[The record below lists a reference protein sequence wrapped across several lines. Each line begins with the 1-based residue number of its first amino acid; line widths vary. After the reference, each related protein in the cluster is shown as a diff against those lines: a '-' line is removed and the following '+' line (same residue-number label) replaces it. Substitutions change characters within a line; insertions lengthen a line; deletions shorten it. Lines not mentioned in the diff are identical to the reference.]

1 MPLRV
6 LYVDMNAYF
15 ASVEQ
20 QLRPELR
27 GRAVAVVA
35 AMVDTTCCIAAS
47 YEAKRLGIRTGTPV
61 WEAQKC
67 RSLRIVEAR
76 PMVYVG
82 IHHQIKRILE
92 SCLPVR
98 GVHSIDEF
106 SCRLFPAEAHPA
118 VAAKVAGEMKRAL
131 AREYEWI
138 KCSIGIAPNRLLAKV
153 AADAQK
159 PDGLTIFQDA
169 DLPGALFRFALDDL
183 PGIGP
188 RMLKRLNRKG
198 VLTVEQLCG
207 LGEEQ
212 MKRLWGG
219 IVGQRWWHWLRGYDV
234 HEPPTRRATVGHSH
248 VLPPNLRTDEGAR
261 GVLIRMIHKVA
272 TRLRRLNYWAGRLE
286 VGLSFQFFESGWN
299 ASMPLGSCQDTQTMI
314 QAFEALWPLR
324 PGFAAPIKVAVTLHD
339 LVSDRSTSLP
349 LFPAQQRRL
358 NLAKTVDRLNQ
369 RFGPDTVYFGA
380 MHESRDAA
388 PTRIAF
394 TQIPEL
400 TGWE

>member
-20 QLRPELR
+20 QLQPALR
-27 GRAVAVVA
+27 GKPVAVVA

-61 WEAQKC
+61 WEAKKC

-76 PMVYVG
+76 PMEYVR
-82 IHHQIKRILE
+82 IHHQIRRILE

-98 GVHSIDEF
+98 EVHSIDEF
-106 SCRLFPAEAHPA
+106 SCRLFPAESHPA
-118 VAAKVAGEMKRAL
+118 VAAKVAGEMKRAI

-159 PDGLTIFQDA
+159 PDGLTIFEDA
-169 DLPGALFRFALDDL
+169 DLPRALFRFALDDL

-188 RMLKRLNRKG
+188 RMLKRLNRG
-198 VLTVEQLCG
+198 GILTVEQLCG
-207 LGEEQ
+207 LGEDQ

-234 HEPPTRRATVGHSH
+234 HEPPTHRATVGHSH
-248 VLPPNLRTDEGAR
+248 VLPPKLRTDEGAR
-261 GVLIRMIHKVA
+261 GVLIRMIHKVSA
-272 TRLRRLNYWAGRLE
+272 RLRRLNYWAGRLE
-286 VGLSFQFFESGWN
+286 IDLSFAFFESGWN
-299 ASMPLGSCQDTQTMI
+299 ASVALGMCQDTQTMI

-324 PGFAAPIKVAVTLHD
+324 PKFSAPMKVAVTLHE
-339 LVSDRSTSLP
+339 LSTDRSASLP
-349 LFPAQQRRL
+349 LFPAERRRL
-358 NLAKTVDRLNQ
+358 KLARTMDRLNE

-380 MHESRDAA
+380 MHESRQTA